1 MINVE
6 QAKVLDVDVS
16 KLVFLE
22 EGQGD
27 QINLLQ
33 FRIGT
38 FFQVLELPK
47 DVSLLK
53 GNQLYVA
60 NPLQSGGEIIVC

>member
-1 MINVE
+1 MRSLINVE

-27 QINLLQ
+27 QVNLLQ

-38 FFQVLELPK
+38 FF
-47 DVSLLK
+47 
-53 GNQLYVA
+53 
-60 NPLQSGGEIIVC
+60 